1 MAEKLA
7 VTGMVRVQVALPLP
21 GGVGGVG
28 KEMKTLKEAAY
39 KPQQSASKP
48 PAEGEEDKGGDN
60 GGLEKEAGKG
70 ETPEARADPSA
81 EEGEAGQNGK
91 GAVGGQTGLIDQ
103 KLQNQCGG
111 GDAGIDPLPGHEE
124 DLHGL
129 AAGLEGGNS
138 AVEVAGHAGTKGVA
152 QRVAPVGQ
160 SGEPVDQK
168 GVQQQLAQHSHKGQ
182 REPTGLERPD
192 MSGQVKESVLGDAEI
207 DEQGHP
213 DEQDGRIVNFL

>member
-1 MAEKLA
+1 M
-7 VTGMVRVQVALPLP
+7 
-21 GGVGGVG
+21 
-28 KEMKTLKEAAY
+28 
-39 KPQQSASKP
+39 
-48 PAEGEEDKGGDN
+48 
-60 GGLEKEAGKG
+60 
-70 ETPEARADPSA
+70 
-81 EEGEAGQNGK
+81 
-91 GAVGGQTGLIDQ
+91 IDQ
-103 KLQNQCGG
+103 KLLNQGGG
-111 GDAGIDPLPGHEE
+111 GDAGIDPLPGHKE

-129 AAGLEGGNS
+129 AAGLKGSDG
-138 AVEVAGHAGTKGVA
+138 AVEVAGHAGTKSMA

-192 MSGQVKESVLGDAEI
+192 MPGQVNKSVLGDAEI